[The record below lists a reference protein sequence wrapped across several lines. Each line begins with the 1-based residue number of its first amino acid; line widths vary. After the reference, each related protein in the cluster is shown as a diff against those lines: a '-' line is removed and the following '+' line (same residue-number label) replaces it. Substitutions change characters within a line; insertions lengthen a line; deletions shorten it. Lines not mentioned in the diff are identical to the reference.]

1 MIPTGASFSV
11 GDVLGK
17 GFATYFKNLP
27 AFLVMA
33 VIVYSPMLLY
43 GAIAKGPLDVSS
55 VEEWQ
60 TQAFVFLAVMILGG
74 MVLSLVMSAAVTY
87 AVVEELNGRHAP
99 IGKSI
104 AVGLRR
110 MLPALAV
117 GILSGLCIAL
127 GTVLLI
133 IPGLIVMCMLY
144 VAVPA
149 SVVESP
155 GIGGA
160 LSRSAFLTKGH
171 RWGIFGI
178 IIIVGIL
185 SAAIN
190 FVLESALVD
199 KTSIGDTEV
208 INPGDWKTYVFVNI
222 GVQIVIGALGA
233 VIAATAYVS
242 LRNDKDGV
250 GVGELARV
258 FD

>member
-17 GFATYFKNLP
+17 GFSTFFKNLP
-27 AFLVMA
+27 AFIVMA
-33 VIVYSPMLLY
+33 VVVYLPMILY
-43 GAIAKGPLDVSS
+43 GLVAKSPLEVSNI
-55 VEEWQ
+55 EEWQ
-60 TQAFVFLAVMILGG
+60 TQTFIFLAVMILGG
-74 MVLSLVMSAAVTY
+74 LLLSQVMSAAVTY

-104 AVGLRR
+104 GVGLRR

-127 GTVLLI
+127 GAVLLI

-149 SVVESP
+149 SVVEAP
-155 GIGGA
+155 GVGGA

-178 IIIVGIL
+178 IIIMAIL

-199 KTSIGDTEV
+199 KTTVGDTEV

-222 GVQIVIGALGA
+222 GVQIIMGALGA